1 MAGNDHIPTAPTDVI
16 GDDGDLRRMRDAL
29 RAGKNVT
36 LAPDGAVYISPD
48 ATNPMTDDAET
59 FIESKLGMVVEM
71 ARMGYGVSVHP
82 DGSIDRKSVV

>member
-36 LAPDGAVYISPD
+36 LAPDGAVYISP
-48 ATNPMTDDAET
+48 TRPT
-59 FIESKLGMVVEM
+59 
-71 ARMGYGVSVHP
+71 R
-82 DGSIDRKSVV
+82 